1 MSSSTSVRPIEASLT
16 RFLTLALPVMAA
28 NITEPLIGIVDTA
41 AIGRLGDV
49 ALVGAVALSA
59 VLFEF
64 LFWGLG
70 ALRMSTAG
78 LTAQALGAGDDR
90 AIALAFARALWL
102 ALILGSLLI
111 ILQEPII
118 ALAMIIFTPS
128 DAVGAAARTYI
139 TIRIWSAPFAL
150 MNYAILGSLV
160 GQGRTGLGLFVQVAL
175 NLTKIALTIVAV
187 TLVQGGIAGVATAT
201 LIAEI
206 TGTAL
211 GLFIL
216 LRLGTLR
223 FDVGWRAIFQPTEL
237 GRMLAVNR
245 DVAIRTCALLVAF
258 IIFTAQGSKRGDVTL
273 AANGVLYQMFL
284 AAAYVLDGFAIAA
297 EQMCGQALGSRDP
310 HGFRAASRL
319 SLRFS
324 LVFGLVLTL
333 LLWVTGPS
341 FVDLLTTHEG
351 VRAEAYRFLP
361 FAVLTPL
368 LGAAAFAYDGIYA
381 GATWTR
387 AMRNLMLI
395 ALALFMGIIY
405 AGGLFGPYGLWAAM
419 LIFLSTRGIGQAIFY
434 NRLFE
439 KSFATPHLTSANP
452 HGAAR

>member
-1 MSSSTSVRPIEASLT
+1 MNVAASARLIEASLS

-90 AIALAFARALWL
+90 EIGLAFARALFL
-102 ALILGSLLI
+102 ALALGALLI
-111 ILQEPII
+111 ILQQPII
-118 ALAMIIFTPS
+118 ALAMMIFTPS
-128 DAVGAAARTYI
+128 AAVGEAAQTYI
-139 TIRIWSAPFAL
+139 AIRIWSAPFAL

-160 GQGRTGLGLFVQVAL
+160 GQGRTGLGLMVQVGL
-175 NLTKIALTIVAV
+175 NLTKIALTILAV
-187 TLVQGGIAGVATAT
+187 TVFHSGIAGVATAT

-211 GLFIL
+211 GLFTL

-223 FDVGWRAIFQPTEL
+223 FDIGRRVIFQPAEM

-245 DVAIRTCALLVAF
+245 DIAIRTCALLIAF

-284 AAAYVLDGFAIAA
+284 AAAYVLDGFATAA
-297 EQMCGQALGSRDP
+297 EQMCGQALGSRDRN
-310 HGFRAASRL
+310 GFRAASRL

-324 LVFGLVLTL
+324 LAFGLVLTL
-333 LLWVTGPS
+333 ILWMIGPL
-341 FVDLLTTHEG
+341 FVDLLTTNES

-361 FAVLTPL
+361 FAILTPL

-387 AMRNLMLI
+387 AMRNLMLT
-395 ALALFMGIIY
+395 ALALFIGVIY
-405 AGGLFGPYGLWAAM
+405 TGGLFGPYGLWSAM
-419 LIFLSTRGIGQAIFY
+419 LIFLSARGLGQALFY

-439 KSFATPHLTSANP
+439 RSFRTD
-452 HGAAR
+452 